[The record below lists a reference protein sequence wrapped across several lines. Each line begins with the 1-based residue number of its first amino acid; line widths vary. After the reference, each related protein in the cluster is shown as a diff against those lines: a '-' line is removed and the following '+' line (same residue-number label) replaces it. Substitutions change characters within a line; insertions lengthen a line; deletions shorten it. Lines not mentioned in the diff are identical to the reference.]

1 MATKLIQAIREPAQ
15 FSLRSIFVATS
26 AVGVALGVLN
36 WLGPFCMILAVQFQ
50 AVIAVLMMTRGTAG
64 RGVVIGGTIASF
76 LLIPVPHDE
85 LLAAVAFWAS
95 LSAWLGGA
103 LVADA
108 ESMRRSL
115 FLRWTWL
122 LASVWFLAVVVA
134 LAVLR
139 R

>member
-1 MATKLIQAIREPAQ
+1 MI
-15 FSLRSIFVATS
+15 
-26 AVGVALGVLN
+26 VGVQ
-36 WLGPFCMILAVQFQ
+36 CE
-50 AVIAVLMMTRGTAG
+50 AVIAVMMMTRGTAW
-64 RGVVIGGTIASF
+64 RGLVIGGILAPF

-85 LLAAVAFWAS
+85 LLPAVAFWAS

-134 LAVLR
+134 LPVLR